1 MRRRVRLTAI
11 RALSVSL
18 AAAAALSLSGCGSSS
33 SAGGGAG
40 GGVTT
45 ISFWDNNGGPTRTP
59 YYQELIKRFEAAN
72 PTIKVQY
79 LGLPADSVQ
88 QKYDTAI
95 AGGGTPDIGGV
106 QQSYVAGLIARNAL
120 APIDDVAATSTL
132 KGNIDSKVL
141 DSIRSTATDK
151 KLYMLPVSV
160 NLDILWYRN
169 DEFAA
174 KKLAPPNTWADFFTA
189 AQTLT
194 DPAAKKFGFTI
205 RGGAGGTQQLLS
217 EMYSYSGVQT
227 SFDASGKST
236 INDPKNIEAIS
247 KIAALYRKQTSQ
259 ADVTNGYKEM
269 SAEFDGGTAAMMV
282 HNLGSYSDHVKNL
295 GPGKFAAAAMPAAPD
310 GSRTLVANA
319 ADGFAVFQASKHQA
333 EAKKF
338 LEFMLSKDSNS
349 YWNQNVGQLPSNLL
363 AQKDAWVQANPA
375 LKVGQTTLAAKTSH
389 IVDVPRYLPQFG
401 SITES
406 QMGPKWQQVLLG
418 KLSASDFANQWADA
432 LTKAQAAWVA
442 KNPK

>member
-1 MRRRVRLTAI
+1 MPRSLRSTATRV
-11 RALSVSL
+11 VS
-18 AAAAALSLSGCGSSS
+18 AALVAATALTLSGCGGSSS
-33 SAGGGAG
+33 GSSSN
-40 GGVTT
+40 GVTT

-72 PTIKVQY
+72 PSIKVDY

-120 APIDDVAATSTL
+120 EPIDDVADSATL
-132 KGNIDSKVL
+132 KGNIDPKVL
-141 DSIRSTATDK
+141 DTIRSTASDK

-160 NLDILWYRN
+160 NLDILWYRS

-174 KKLAPPNTWADFFTA
+174 KKLTPPNTWDDFFTA
-189 AQTLT
+189 AQALT
-194 DPAAKKFGFTI
+194 DPAANTFGFSI
-205 RGGAGGTQQLLS
+205 RGGAGGTQALLS
-217 EMYSYSGVQT
+217 IMYAYSGVQT
-227 SFDASGKST
+227 SFDSSGKST
-236 INDPKNIEAIS
+236 INDPKNVEAIE
-247 KIAALYRKQTSQ
+247 KIAALYGKETSK

-282 HNLGSYSDHVKNL
+282 HNLGSYADHQKNL
-295 GPGKFAAAAMPAAPD
+295 GAGKFAAEAMPAAPD
-310 GSRTLVANA
+310 GTRTLVANA
-319 ADGFAVFQASKHQA
+319 PDGFAVFQASQHKA

-349 YWNQNVGQLPSNLL
+349 YWNQNVGQLPSNLQ

-375 LKVGQTTLAAKTSH
+375 LKVGQTTLAASTTH
-389 IVDVPRYLPQFG
+389 IVDVPRYLPQYG
-401 SITES
+401 SIVES

-418 KLSASDFANQWADA
+418 KLSAKDFADQWAD
-432 LTKAQAAWVA
+432 LTTKAQADWVA
-442 KNPK
+442 KHPG